1 MRFSDLY
8 RFTDGAWNA
17 DWTTCPVLPASTLV
31 ETRSMASLSMLDSP
45 SLPVLLATPS
55 GLVRRVDLADLSHL
69 DDRLNDRHKV
79 ELREKSA

>member
-1 MRFSDLY
+1 
-8 RFTDGAWNA
+8 
-17 DWTTCPVLPASTLV
+17 
-31 ETRSMASLSMLDSP
+31 MASLSMLDSP